1 MKRARSIRL
10 QPKLLLGLVAM
21 AAVLAAILAP
31 SIAQLYRARMEEQY
45 ASLAFGQASVAAD
58 LIDGDRVEQ
67 YYRTGEKDAY
77 YEEIHRYLQDVRE
90 KLGLKYFYVVVPED
104 EVMYYIWDAGV
115 PGEDGVCDLGD
126 TDAYYGGG
134 NELMHGAFA
143 VDAEQTILITNNEEY
158 GYLASAYVAILN
170 KAGTPVALASVDISM
185 DMIDQQIRQFLGL
198 TLCVVLAVLLLSIFA
213 YYYYVRRILIRPLRI
228 LHHAAIGL
236 VESKMAALSDF
247 RVEVNTGDELEELAH
262 SFQYMVSE
270 LNEYI

>member
-31 SIAQLYRARMEEQY
+31 RSLSCTGRGWRSNTPLSRSVRPPWRRISSTETAWSNTTGPAR
-45 ASLAFGQASVAAD
+45 
-58 LIDGDRVEQ
+58 R
-67 YYRTGEKDAY
+67 DAY

-115 PGEDGVCDLGD
+115 PGEDGVCDPRRHRRLLRRRQRA
-126 TDAYYGGG
+126 DARC
-134 NELMHGAFA
+134 LRRRRGADHPHHQQRG
-143 VDAEQTILITNNEEY
+143 VRLS
-158 GYLASAYVAILN
+158 GVGLRRHLN

-213 YYYYVRRILIRPLRI
+213 YYYYVRRILIRPLRT

-236 VESKMAALSDF
+236 VESRMEDLFSLPGGGQHRR
-247 RVEVNTGDELEELAH
+247 RVGGACPFVPVHGVGAE
-262 SFQYMVSE
+262 
-270 LNEYI
+270 

>member
-45 ASLAFGQASVAAD
+45 ASLAFGQASVGGGSHRRRPRGAI
-58 LIDGDRVEQ
+58 LPDRREGRLLRGV
-67 YYRTGEKDAY
+67 
-77 YEEIHRYLQDVRE
+77 HRYLQDVRE

-134 NELMHGAFA
+134 NELMHGAFS

-185 DMIDQQIRQFLGL
+185 DMIDQQIRQFLGPDA
-198 TLCVVLAVLLLSIFA
+198 VRGAGRSAAFHFRVLLLCAAHSDPSA
-213 YYYYVRRILIRPLRI
+213 EDSAPRRHR
-228 LHHAAIGL
+228 AGGEQDGGL
-236 VESKMAALSDF
+236 VRLSGGGQHRRRAGGACPF
-247 RVEVNTGDELEELAH
+247 
-262 SFQYMVSE
+262 VSVHGVGAE
-270 LNEYI
+270 

>member
-10 QPKLLLGLVAM
+10 QPKLLLGLLAM

-198 TLCVVLAVLLLSIFA
+198 TLCVVLARSAAFHFRVLLLCA
-213 YYYYVRRILIRPLRI
+213 
-228 LHHAAIGL
+228 
-236 VESKMAALSDF
+236 
-247 RVEVNTGDELEELAH
+247 AH
-262 SFQYMVSE
+262 SDPSAEDSAPRRHRAGGEQDGGSFSLPGGGQHRRRAGGACPFVPVHGVGAE
-270 LNEYI
+270 